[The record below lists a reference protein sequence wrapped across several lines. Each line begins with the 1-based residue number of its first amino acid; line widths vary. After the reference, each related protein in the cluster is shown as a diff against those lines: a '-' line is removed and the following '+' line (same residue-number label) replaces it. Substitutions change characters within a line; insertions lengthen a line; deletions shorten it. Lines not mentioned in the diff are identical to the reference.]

1 MKFINTMK
9 ENYYKLAQRNR
20 IIVGS
25 SIMFI
30 IALQH
35 IFRVG
40 TYFKGDLY
48 LFYYSYVSDLI
59 MPFGFYFLLFMND
72 LKIKILRK
80 WYIKAAI
87 IIGATTLAEILQFFG
102 VYALG
107 KTFDP
112 IDILM
117 YVLGVG
123 TAVIID
129 RLIFKRFIP
138 FWNLEKLNENIE
150 KIMKQHSELNGKY

>member
-1 MKFINTMK
+1 M
-9 ENYYKLAQRNR
+9 L
-20 IIVGS
+20 
-25 SIMFI
+25 I

-40 TYFKGDLY
+40 TYFEGDFYLY
-48 LFYYSYVSDLI
+48 YYSYASDPI
-59 MPFGFYFLLFMND
+59 MPFGFYFLLFMNE
-72 LKIKILRK
+72 LEIKILRK

-87 IIGATTLAEILQFFG
+87 IIGATTFAEILQFFG

-123 TAVIID
+123 AAVIFD
-129 RLIFKRFIP
+129 RWIFKRFIP

-150 KIMKQHSELNGKY
+150 KM

>member
-1 MKFINTMK
+1 MK
-9 ENYYKLAQRNR
+9 ENYNKLAQRNR
-20 IIVGS
+20 ILIVS

-40 TYFKGDLY
+40 SYLKGDLN

-59 MPFGFYFLLFMND
+59 MPFGFYFLLFMNE

-87 IIGATTLAEILQFFG
+87 IIGASTLAEILQFLG

-117 YVLGVG
+117 YVLGIG
-123 TAVIID
+123 AAVVFD

-138 FWNLEKLNENIE
+138 FWNIEKLNENIE
-150 KIMKQHSELNGKY
+150 K